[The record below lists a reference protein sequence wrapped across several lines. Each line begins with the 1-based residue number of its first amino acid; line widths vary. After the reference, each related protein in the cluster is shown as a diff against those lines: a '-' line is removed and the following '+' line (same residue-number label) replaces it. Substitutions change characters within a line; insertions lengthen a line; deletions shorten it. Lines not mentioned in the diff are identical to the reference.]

1 MAKRALPAANR
12 VSSIASGAARAAT
25 RLGSAAFNK
34 MFPTLGRILNKAP
47 GSKTDREEYDSKRTR
62 TSLDASFSKNNDTFN
77 AIIDA
82 QSRQNQLLEQ
92 ILSGLKRSSSPQSAS
107 LLPGLLGGGDNGPNI
122 PDLPGLDRP
131 QRQQRPTPS
140 AENRQRPN
148 TRPRSRWSKFMRFA
162 RRRSAALF
170 GRVGV
175 KLTASASLA
184 TIPVAGWL
192 AAAVTIGLTFS
203 DVYALIQLW
212 REFNSLP
219 ENEQDDD
226 EDEDQTPASPPPSP
240 EELATAERQ
249 QEAARENLGD
259 VSQMG
264 DTQNVTQAEQPV
276 IQQQEAQSE
285 RRREQAGL
293 AENLEDPERQ
303 RIMERL
309 ARARELA
316 NRPGQNGVA
325 ARNSIPRI
333 EAELERH
340 NARNPISQED
350 ASRIQQQQPSAPV
363 TVNQPAPPTVPPVP
377 TTPPAPVT
385 TPQATAPVVTPAIP
399 PSAPPVPAAP
409 TSTPSTP
416 EVITAARLPESAVSP
431 VVAQPSTQPSAP
443 TIPVTPEIPT
453 TQPIKISPIA
463 PTTGAPATPAQTTA
477 VTPVPPPPA
486 ITPATKE
493 PAVAPPLASPAAT
506 PVVAQLST
514 KPPAPIATSIPE
526 TPTTKPVVEPPPAP
540 EILPQPAAAP
550 AVTQPLTPAAAPP
563 APAAPAAT
571 APPSA
576 PPAATSVTTSPPS
589 APPAPAAPAATPPPP
604 AQPAKTPLPA
614 ATPVVTAPVT
624 PVAEPAVKQ
633 PSAATPVVTAPVT
646 PATPSGPRE
655 TPPEIQTESETD
667 EEEVPMME
675 LQVSADRETGE
686 QTSRWNL
693 LEKNA
698 DNINKKTKPSKQAE
712 LPESFNAIRLEGNTL
727 IYDFDKIRY
736 EAGLIKFE
744 GEGATLRPVASPIN
758 RPSPS
763 AAAPPP
769 PPPPASANR
778 APPAGSSGTD
788 ATPISAGSA
797 AATTGGGNATGTDT
811 APISAGSASAPTG
824 GGNATGT
831 DTAPISAGLAA
842 SPTGGGNATGTDATP
857 MRAGPAAAPTAGG
870 NATRIGAP
878 SAASTGGATPTFSG
892 GDQQAM
898 EMIKRHEGKRNAPYK
913 DSLGLWTVGY
923 GHLIG
928 DGRSLPAEWNRTF
941 SDQEIDALF
950 AQDFAKHK
958 AGAERIPG
966 FDKANDS
973 GKAAIIDLTF
983 NMGNAWYRRFP
994 NASAALARGDFE
1006 TFANEMQN
1014 SLWFRQVGRRGPTIV
1029 AMLRAGSSGGS
1040 QTAATQTPSTPSSGG
1055 SVAQASTERVTA
1067 GREQT
1072 MNSQRITSNFN
1083 QQSTQR
1089 EQPSNSSSAPISQNV
1104 GEIPLRVRMLST
1116 FNQLAQAS

>member
-12 VSSIASGAARAAT
+12 VTSIASGAARAAT

-34 MFPTLGRILNKAP
+34 MFPTLGRILNKSS

-62 TSLDASFSKNNDTFN
+62 TSLNASFSKNNDTFN

-82 QSRQNQLLEQ
+82 QSKQNQLLEQ
-92 ILSGLKRSSSPQSAS
+92 ILAGLKRSSNPQSTS
-107 LLPGLLGGGDNGPNI
+107 LLPGLLGGGDNDGPNI

-131 QRQQRPTPS
+131 ERRQKPS
-140 AENRQRPN
+140 AR
-148 TRPRSRWSKFMRFA
+148 TRSPRSRWSRFMRFL
-162 RRRSAALF
+162 RRRAPAIF
-170 GRVGV
+170 ARIGAR
-175 KLTASASLA
+175 LA
-184 TIPVAGWL
+184 TSAGLATVPIAGWL
-192 AAAVTIGLTFS
+192 VAAVTIGLAVS
-203 DVYALIQLW
+203 DVYAVYQLW
-212 REFNSLP
+212 QEFNSLP

-226 EDEDQTPASPPPSP
+226 EDEEQTPAPPPPSP
-240 EELATAERQ
+240 EELTTAERQ

-259 VSQMG
+259 TSQMG
-264 DTQNVTQAEQPV
+264 DTQNVTPSEQPV
-276 IQQQEAQSE
+276 LDAQRQRSE
-285 RRREQAGL
+285 ERREQAGL
-293 AENLEDPERQ
+293 TENLEDPERQ

-350 ASRIQQQQPSAPV
+350 ASRIQQPSAPV
-363 TVNQPAPPTVPPVP
+363 TVNQPAAP
-377 TTPPAPVT
+377 TTPP
-385 TPQATAPVVTPAIP
+385 VVA
-399 PSAPPVPAAP
+399 APPASVAAP
-409 TSTPSTP
+409 GLSEPS
-416 EVITAARLPESAVSP
+416 
-431 VVAQPSTQPSAP
+431 
-443 TIPVTPEIPT
+443 
-453 TQPIKISPIA
+453 
-463 PTTGAPATPAQTTA
+463 ATPA
-477 VTPVPPPPA
+477 PA
-486 ITPATKE
+486 A
-493 PAVAPPLASPAAT
+493 PAAT
-506 PVVAQLST
+506 PVAAEPPT
-514 KPPAPIATSIPE
+514 KPPAPAAPATTELPAA
-526 TPTTKPVVEPPPAP
+526 KPVVEPPPAP
-540 EILPQPAAAP
+540 ETTSQPAAVP
-550 AVTQPLTPAAAPP
+550 VVTQPITPAAEPAVKAPS
-563 APAAPAAT
+563 T
-571 APPSA
+571 
-576 PPAATSVTTSPPS
+576 
-589 APPAPAAPAATPPPP
+589 
-604 AQPAKTPLPA
+604 
-614 ATPVVTAPVT
+614 ATPVVTPPVT
-624 PVAEPAVKQ
+624 P
-633 PSAATPVVTAPVT
+633 SA
-646 PATPSGPRE
+646 PSGPRE
-655 TPPEIQTESETD
+655 TPPEIQTQYETD
-667 EEEVPMME
+667 EEKAPMLE
-675 LQVSADRETGE
+675 LQISADRETGE
-686 QTSRWNL
+686 QTSRWNV

-698 DNINKKTKPSKQAE
+698 GKPSKKDE

-744 GEGATLRPVASPIN
+744 GEGATSKPAASPVN
-758 RPSPS
+758 RPSP
-763 AAAPPP
+763 AGAPPP
-769 PPPPASANR
+769 PPPPASVNR

-788 ATPISAGSA
+788 ATPISAGPAS
-797 AATTGGGNATGTDT
+797 ATTGGGNATGTDT
-811 APISAGSASAPTG
+811 ASISAGPASAPTG

-831 DTAPISAGLAA
+831 DTTPISAGPA
-842 SPTGGGNATGTDATP
+842 SAPTGGGNAT
-857 MRAGPAAAPTAGG
+857 RV
-870 NATRIGAP
+870 NAP
-878 SAASTGGATPTFSG
+878 SVTSTGGATPSFSG

-898 EMIKRHEGKRNAPYK
+898 EMIKRHEGKRNAPYR

-950 AQDFAKHK
+950 AQDYAKHK
-958 AGAERIPG
+958 QAAERIPG
-966 FDKANDS
+966 FEKANDT

-983 NMGNAWYRRFP
+983 NMGPAWFRRFP

-1029 AMLRAGSSGGS
+1029 AMLRAGSSGGA
-1040 QTAATQTPSTPSSGG
+1040 QTAATQTPAAPSSGG

-1072 MNSQRITSNFN
+1072 MSSQRMVSNFN

-1089 EQPSNSSSAPISQNV
+1089 EQTGKPSQTSVSQNV